1 MKIKV
6 FELEFDA
13 SNLHEVAFVK
23 EVITGSN
30 LNVPATSVVTAPEK
44 EEKPIV
50 EKEIASSPTPQMPV
64 KPKRQK
70 AEDPVNSTSV
80 PTFSEPTQTAAP
92 VQEFKKEANPEAQA
106 IAIAKETIAEVKKEM
121 EKPVKPK
128 AVKEAPQATIEP
140 EPIQAPIEEE
150 KTTEKASNEPP
161 TAKEMQDLVISL
173 IKTGTLGRE
182 DVQTIFNEFGGTSL
196 MKIAPAKFALLK
208 QRLTTY
214 NS

>member
-30 LNVPATSVVTAPEK
+30 LNVPATELVTAPEK
-44 EEKPIV
+44 EEKPVV
-50 EKEIASSPTPQMPV
+50 EKEMASSPTPQV
-64 KPKRQK
+64 TVEPKRK
-70 AEDPVNSTSV
+70 KTETPAPVETAPAPAPV
-80 PTFSEPTQTAAP
+80 ETAPVETAPVEAAP
-92 VQEFKKEANPEAQA
+92 ANVE
-106 IAIAKETIAEVKKEM
+106 
-121 EKPVKPK
+121 
-128 AVKEAPQATIEP
+128 
-140 EPIQAPIEEE
+140 
-150 KTTEKASNEPP
+150 P

-196 MKIAPAKFALLK
+196 MKIAPSKFALLK

>member
-30 LNVPATSVVTAPEK
+30 LNVPTEEVVTAYGK
-44 EEKPIV
+44 EEKPV
-50 EKEIASSPTPQMPV
+50 GEKKMMSSPVQQV
-64 KPKRQK
+64 LVEPKRK
-70 AEDPVNSTSV
+70 KTEAP
-80 PTFSEPTQTAAP
+80 AP
-92 VQEFKKEANPEAQA
+92 VETAPAPVETPAPAPVETPAPAPVETAPVETAPVETASAN
-106 IAIAKETIAEVKKEM
+106 AE
-121 EKPVKPK
+121 
-128 AVKEAPQATIEP
+128 
-140 EPIQAPIEEE
+140 
-150 KTTEKASNEPP
+150 P

-196 MKIAPAKFALLK
+196 MKIAPSKFALLK

-214 NS
+214 NN

>member
-30 LNVPATSVVTAPEK
+30 LNVPAPEVVTAYGK
-44 EEKPIV
+44 EEKPVGEKKMMSSPVQQVIV
-50 EKEIASSPTPQMPV
+50 EPERKKTEAPTPV
-64 KPKRQK
+64 
-70 AEDPVNSTSV
+70 E
-80 PTFSEPTQTAAP
+80 TAPAPAP
-92 VQEFKKEANPEAQA
+92 VETPAPAPVETAPVETASAN
-106 IAIAKETIAEVKKEM
+106 
-121 EKPVKPK
+121 
-128 AVKEAPQATIEP
+128 
-140 EPIQAPIEEE
+140 
-150 KTTEKASNEPP
+150 TEP

-173 IKTGTLGRE
+173 IKTGTLSRE

-196 MKIAPAKFALLK
+196 MKIAPTKFALLK

-214 NS
+214 NN

>member
-30 LNVPATSVVTAPEK
+30 LNVPATAVVTAPGK
-44 EEKPIV
+44 EEKPVV
-50 EKEIASSPTPQMPV
+50 EKETASSPAPQMPV

-70 AEDPVNSTSV
+70 AEDPA
-80 PTFSEPTQTAAP
+80 PAPAPAP
-92 VQEFKKEANPEAQA
+92 VETVQETAPVETAPVETAPAN
-106 IAIAKETIAEVKKEM
+106 AE
-121 EKPVKPK
+121 
-128 AVKEAPQATIEP
+128 
-140 EPIQAPIEEE
+140 
-150 KTTEKASNEPP
+150 P

>member
-30 LNVPATSVVTAPEK
+30 LNVTA
-44 EEKPIV
+44 V
-50 EKEIASSPTPQMPV
+50 EQ
-64 KPKRQK
+64 
-70 AEDPVNSTSV
+70 VN
-80 PTFSEPTQTAAP
+80 AP
-92 VQEFKKEANPEAQA
+92 VQEEKP
-106 IAIAKETIAEVKKEM
+106 AEVKETANTPRPDM
-121 EKPVKPK
+121 PAKPRRKK
-128 AVKEAPQATIEP
+128 AEAS
-140 EPIQAPIEEE
+140 APAETAPAETAPAE
-150 KTTEKASNEPP
+150 TAPAETAPANDEP

-173 IKTGTLGRE
+173 VKSGTLSRE

>member
-23 EVITGSN
+23 EVIAGSN
-30 LNVPATSVVTAPEK
+30 LNVPAPEVVTAYGK
-44 EEKPIV
+44 EEKPV
-50 EKEIASSPTPQMPV
+50 EEEKTAYSPVPRVTV
-64 KPKRQK
+64 EPKK
-70 AEDPVNSTSV
+70 TESPVNSTSV

-92 VQEFKKEANPEAQA
+92 FQEFK
-106 IAIAKETIAEVKKEM
+106 KETIAEVKREM
-121 EKPVKPK
+121 KTPVKPK
-128 AVKEAPQATIEP
+128 TVKEAPQATIEP

-150 KTTEKASNEPP
+150 KAPEKASNEPP

-214 NS
+214 NN

>member
-30 LNVPATSVVTAPEK
+30 LNVPTEEVVTAYGK
-44 EEKPIV
+44 EEKPV
-50 EKEIASSPTPQMPV
+50 DEKKMMSSPVPQV
-64 KPKRQK
+64 AVEPKRK
-70 AEDPVNSTSV
+70 KTEAPA
-80 PTFSEPTQTAAP
+80 PAP
-92 VQEFKKEANPEAQA
+92 VETVQETAPVETAPAN
-106 IAIAKETIAEVKKEM
+106 AE
-121 EKPVKPK
+121 
-128 AVKEAPQATIEP
+128 
-140 EPIQAPIEEE
+140 
-150 KTTEKASNEPP
+150 P

-196 MKIAPAKFALLK
+196 MKIAPSKFALLK

-214 NS
+214 NN

>member
-30 LNVPATSVVTAPEK
+30 LNVPAPEVVTAYGK
-44 EEKPIV
+44 EEKPVGEKKMMSSPVQQVIV
-50 EKEIASSPTPQMPV
+50 E
-64 KPKRQK
+64 PKRK
-70 AEDPVNSTSV
+70 KTESPVNSTSV

-92 VQEFKKEANPEAQA
+92 VQEFKKEANPEATA

-121 EKPVKPK
+121 EEPIKG
-128 AVKEAPQATIEP
+128 APQATIEP

-150 KTTEKASNEPP
+150 KTPEKASNEPP
-161 TAKEMQDLVISL
+161 TAKEMQDLVIGLSRSGKL
-173 IKTGTLGRE
+173 SRE
-182 DVQTIFNEFGGTSL
+182 DIQTIFNEFGGTSL

>member
-30 LNVPATSVVTAPEK
+30 LNVTAME
-44 EEKPIV
+44 
-50 EKEIASSPTPQMPV
+50 Q
-64 KPKRQK
+64 
-70 AEDPVNSTSV
+70 VN
-80 PTFSEPTQTAAP
+80 AP
-92 VQEFKKEANPEAQA
+92 VQEEKP
-106 IAIAKETIAEVKKEM
+106 AEVKETANTPRPDM
-121 EKPVKPK
+121 PAKPRRKK
-128 AVKEAPQATIEP
+128 AEAS
-140 EPIQAPIEEE
+140 APAETAPAETVQE
-150 KTTEKASNEPP
+150 TAPAETAPAETAPAETVQETAPAETAPAETAPANDEP

-173 IKTGTLGRE
+173 IKSGTLSRE

-196 MKIAPAKFALLK
+196 MKIAPTKFALLK